1 MNHDSAAVPPHSLPA
16 GEAREHHEL
25 LRDVSEIRGEFRA
38 FKWAAT
44 LAFVAIVGTMGFFY
58 SVLETLNEG
67 QKDIRQ
73 TLGAIYNQT
82 KVLGEHLV
90 RQDERVHQLE
100 TGFVEVNA
108 RPWTGWMP
116 VWTRWMAAWTRWMA
130 G

>member
-1 MNHDSAAVPPHSLPA
+1 M
-16 GEAREHHEL
+16 
-25 LRDVSEIRGEFRA
+25 
-38 FKWAAT
+38 
-44 LAFVAIVGTMGFFY
+44 
-58 SVLETLNEG
+58 NEG

-108 RPWTGWMP
+108 RLDR
-116 VWTRWMAAWTRWMA
+116 VDARLDQTRWMAAWTRWMA